1 MLLQENYEIKINFR
15 EKKIVVM
22 VTKLKILLE
31 TKKNVFKLIF
41 IIVKWFINYYLISYQ
56 DFSTKFR
63 I

>member
-41 IIVKWFINYYLISYQ
+41 IIVK
-56 DFSTKFR
+56 
-63 I
+63 